1 MARRFARVLLLGWL
15 VVAAAGA
22 EAANRAPFSLIDHDG
37 RAVTDADFRG
47 RYLLL
52 FFGYTACPDICPTD
66 LAVIA
71 ATLDRLGEAAAAV
84 QPLFVTIDPER
95 DTPSVLAAY
104 VANFHPR
111 LIGLTGTPEAVAAIA
126 ARYGVGVQRSGA
138 AAGGDYL
145 LDHTGATYLIG
156 PDGGG
161 LRRFRHGTGAA
172 EMAAVIGALI
182 ASGGT
187 D

>member
-1 MARRFARVLLLGWL
+1 MARPFARMPLLGWL

-22 EAANRAPFSLIDHDG
+22 EAANRAPFSLTDHDG

-66 LAVIA
+66 LAVM
-71 ATLDRLGEAAAAV
+71 ATALDRLGEAAARV
-84 QPLFVTIDPER
+84 QPLFVTIDPAR

-111 LIGLTGTPEAVAAIA
+111 LVGLTGAPQAVAALA

-138 AAGGDYL
+138 AGDDYF

-161 LRRFRHGTGAA
+161 LRLFQHGTGAA
-172 EMAAVIGALI
+172 EMAAVIAALI
-182 ASGGT
+182 AAGGEE
-187 D
+187 